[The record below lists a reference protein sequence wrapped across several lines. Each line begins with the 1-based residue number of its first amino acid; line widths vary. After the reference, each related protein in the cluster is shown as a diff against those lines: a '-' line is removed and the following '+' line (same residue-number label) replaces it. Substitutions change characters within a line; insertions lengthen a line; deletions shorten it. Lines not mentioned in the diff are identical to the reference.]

1 MKCFKTLILL
11 VILLAVHSS
20 RSNAQSFR
28 RQGIYYWINQNTKE
42 ARISNIIDSVN
53 RTVLYQSY
61 CAEFAEC
68 V

>member
-1 MKCFKTLILL
+1 MKYFKTLILL

-28 RQGIYYWINQNTKE
+28 RQGLYYWIKQNTKE

>member
-28 RQGIYYWINQNTKE
+28 RQGLYYWINQNTKE
-42 ARISNIIDSVN
+42 ARISNADNRASLIVPDSIEYDGV
-53 RTVLYQSY
+53 
-61 CAEFAEC
+61 
-68 V
+68 

>member
-28 RQGIYYWINQNTKE
+28 RQGLYYWINQNTKE
-42 ARISNIIDSVN
+42 ARISNADNMDSLIVPDSIEYDG
-53 RTVLYQSY
+53 V
-61 CAEFAEC
+61 
-68 V
+68 